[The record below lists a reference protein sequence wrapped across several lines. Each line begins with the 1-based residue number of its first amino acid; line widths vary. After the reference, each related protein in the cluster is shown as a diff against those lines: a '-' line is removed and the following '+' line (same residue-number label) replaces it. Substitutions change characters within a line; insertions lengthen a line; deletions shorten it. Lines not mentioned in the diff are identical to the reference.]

1 MILLQ
6 VLKYMQNLDTPK
18 ISFQQFNKKP
28 EDMYPDFTVCLDGHP
43 RPKDMYRDSWL
54 RKNFGE
60 EKPFTAQKYHSMILG
75 HHYVWNDT
83 SISPNIKHN
92 IAKIDYEKATIGGHK
107 KRAYFFSDPAY
118 SITFVNGSQKF
129 NPYLVERSYQ
139 IPGKI
144 CFTRQFKKLREN
156 SEKFLISFEK
166 LTVNLKDVSM
176 SLFLH
181 YPGQIMRTIF
191 GRDRWVRSVLNINN
205 NDIQDGKSSNNLEIN
220 LSQMFVVKGRSD
232 GNTPCNPNIF
242 EDDSNFWFNINRR
255 LDCLPPYWKD
265 TKINKTETVLKGWQ
279 LDSKKGQLGKLN
291 DCSNEAQF
299 KKTQDL
305 INSDNQNKHMKITNG
320 IISSFTN
327 PCNEMGINV
336 NIKNKDKNQESEE
349 RVVLKFVYRMQK
361 YQEIKNEKEFSLEM
375 LWSGI
380 GGFVGMF
387 IGYSMLQLLDNGLN
401 WIMSWNDSKKSEENE
416 SMPLTE
422 KVKKEL
428 WMRKQRK
435 YLGETI
441 GRAS

>member
-1 MILLQ
+1 
-6 VLKYMQNLDTPK
+6 
-18 ISFQQFNKKP
+18 
-28 EDMYPDFTVCLDGHP
+28 
-43 RPKDMYRDSWL
+43 
-54 RKNFGE
+54 
-60 EKPFTAQKYHSMILG
+60 
-75 HHYVWNDT
+75 
-83 SISPNIKHN
+83 
-92 IAKIDYEKATIGGHK
+92 
-107 KRAYFFSDPAY
+107 
-118 SITFVNGSQKF
+118 
-129 NPYLVERSYQ
+129 
-139 IPGKI
+139 
-144 CFTRQFKKLREN
+144 
-156 SEKFLISFEK
+156 
-166 LTVNLKDVSM
+166 M

-242 EDDSNFWFNINRR
+242 EDDSNFWFNIFRR

-265 TKINKTETVLKGWQ
+265 TKINKTETVLQGWQ

-441 GRAS
+441 GRASRFSNSARPRSII